1 MALQDDPE
9 AMQRINTQTRRVED
23 AALTEGAALPEPCFE
38 GCDVYSHKA
47 PAASFEALRALITG
61 CLLAELPTVKSSP
74 SLRWYDARARAA
86 ALRVAHWLRV
96 PRASCHALELELMGD
111 APASEAMEVSQSS
124 LHSYHSTRM
133 KWLKVGAAAVGGGVL
148 TAVTAGLA
156 APAIVAGVG
165 TLVGLTGS
173 AGAQPPT
180 NRYVAVSTYLWRA
193 VSVPVFT
200 PADICVAMWCM
211 DTTTDHQYYGNRTV
225 TSVPRFRAIVHGSCG
240 WSGV

>member
-9 AMQRINTQTRRVED
+9 AMQRINTETRIVED

-38 GCDVYSHKA
+38 GCDVYTYKA
-47 PAASFEALRALITG
+47 PAVSFEALRALITG
-61 CLLAELPTVKSSP
+61 CLLTEFPTPKSSP
-74 SLRWYDARARAA
+74 TLRWYDARARVT

-96 PRASCHALELELMGD
+96 PRASFHALELELMGD
-111 APASEAMEVSQSS
+111 ASPAEAMAVSQAS

-173 AGAQPPT
+173 AGVHTPPT
-180 NRYVAVSTYLWRA
+180 CKITYNNDEHWLLICIA
-193 VSVPVFT
+193 ICCEAAIFCTPV
-200 PADICVAMWCM
+200 
-211 DTTTDHQYYGNRTV
+211 
-225 TSVPRFRAIVHGSCG
+225 
-240 WSGV
+240 